1 MDGCDLLKQ
10 TARTVIHIA
19 GTRTELTDTL
29 IFSMI
34 FVEAYSGGLIFT
46 GEVLVG
52 VITGSA
58 ASGAGSGSGSS
69 TTVGTS

>member
-1 MDGCDLLKQ
+1 MYN
-10 TARTVIHIA
+10 
-19 GTRTELTDTL
+19 
-29 IFSMI
+29 SNMI

-46 GEVLVG
+46 GEILVA

-69 TTVGTS
+69 TNVGTS

>member
-1 MDGCDLLKQ
+1 MYN
-10 TARTVIHIA
+10 
-19 GTRTELTDTL
+19 
-29 IFSMI
+29 SNMI

-58 ASGAGSGSGSS
+58 ASGAGSGSS

>member
-1 MDGCDLLKQ
+1 MYN
-10 TARTVIHIA
+10 
-19 GTRTELTDTL
+19 
-29 IFSMI
+29 SNMI

-69 TTVGTS
+69 TNVGTS